1 MNKSNITRRNFL
13 GAAGATLGAF
23 TIVPR
28 HVLGQG
34 QTPPSEKLNVACIG
48 LGWPG
53 CKDVDALAPTDN
65 IVAFCDVDSARA
77 PEFRKKY
84 EKARNFVDYRKML
97 DEMDKSI
104 DAVIVATP
112 DHTHAVLAI
121 AAMKR
126 GKHVY
131 CEKPLAHSVAE
142 VRAMMQAAR
151 DNKVITQM
159 GNQGHSSDSIRLF
172 CEWIWD
178 GAIGNVHTIQAGC
191 SISNTG
197 MDRLGEIKNRPPV
210 PANLNWDLWL
220 GPAQDRPYH
229 PAYLPES
236 WRGWVP
242 FGDGTIGDWTCHV
255 IDPVFWALDL
265 GAPTSVQAQA
275 KDYDPKAQ
283 ADVFPRGDVITY
295 EFPAKQTPHGQR
307 GPITLVWHSGTER
320 IPRPEILEPDRQ
332 PVDTGAIVY
341 GDKGAIMYGSHGAGG
356 VRIIP
361 EAKMRAYKQPGK
373 TIPRV
378 RGGGHEQDWAQAIK
392 AGKHAGSDFSYGG
405 PLTEIALLGVIA
417 IKMLGT
423 KLQWDPQKMQ
433 FPNCPEANQFLTPPY
448 RAGWSL

>member
-1 MNKSNITRRNFL
+1 MNKSQITRRSFL
-13 GAAGATLGAF
+13 GTAGATVGAF

-34 QTPPSEKLNVACIG
+34 QSPPSEKLNIACIG

-53 CKDVDALAPTDN
+53 CKDVDALASSDN

-77 PEFRKKY
+77 PEFRNKY
-84 EKARNFVDYRKML
+84 AKAKNFVDYRKML

-112 DHTHAVLAI
+112 DHTHAVLGI
-121 AAMKR
+121 GAMKR
-126 GKHVY
+126 SKHVY
-131 CEKPLAHSVAE
+131 CEKPLAHSIGE
-142 VRAMMQAAR
+142 IRAMMKVAQEHQ
-151 DNKVITQM
+151 VITQM

-191 SISNTG
+191 SAMNTG
-197 MDRLGEIKNRPPV
+197 IDRLAEIKNRPPV

-220 GPAQDRPYH
+220 GPAQERPYH
-229 PAYLPES
+229 PAYLHES

-242 FGDGTIGDWTCHV
+242 FGGGTIGDWTCHV
-255 IDPVFWALDL
+255 IDPIFWALDL
-265 GAPTSVQAQA
+265 GAPSSVVAEA
-275 KDYDPKAQ
+275 KDYDPKTQ
-283 ADVFPRGDVITY
+283 ADVFPKGDVITY
-295 EFPAKQTPHGQR
+295 QFPAKDTAHGKR
-307 GPITLVWHSGTER
+307 GPVSVIWHGGAER
-320 IPRPEILEPDRQ
+320 IPRPEGLEVDRQ

-361 EAKMRAYKQPGK
+361 EAKMRDYRKPAP
-373 TIPRV
+373 TLPRI
-378 RGGGHEQDWAQAIK
+378 RGGGHEQDWAQAVK
-392 AGKHAGSDFSYGG
+392 SGRKAGSDFSYGG

-423 KLQWDPQKMQ
+423 KLQWDAQRMQ
-433 FPNCPEANQFLTPPY
+433 FTNCPEANQFIDPPY
-448 RAGWSL
+448 RTGWSL